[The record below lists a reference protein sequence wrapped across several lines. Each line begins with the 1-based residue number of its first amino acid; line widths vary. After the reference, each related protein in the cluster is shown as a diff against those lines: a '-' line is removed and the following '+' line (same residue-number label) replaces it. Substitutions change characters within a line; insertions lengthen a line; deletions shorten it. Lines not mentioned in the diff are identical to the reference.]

1 MLTPLSVLR
10 PATTIVADGSSFT
23 ISFVSALMSPMRWLS
38 KKCNDFPQSEG
49 MISFSGPELAESAMH
64 EKPMPDRGELMVL
77 CGVGA
82 AWGVIGV
89 AGAVTRGGG
98 AVTGA
103 GGVTG
108 AGKAGA
114 MIVVEDIPL
123 VVTAVLPV
131 RVRAATMTIYHGFC
145 CRECCRCPRRRHANA
160 VECGRRC
167 LHKDQ
172 CCVSC
177 TRRSLPRQSK
187 TMIPPQTRAGI

>member
-1 MLTPLSVLR
+1 
-10 PATTIVADGSSFT
+10 
-23 ISFVSALMSPMRWLS
+23 
-38 KKCNDFPQSEG
+38 
-49 MISFSGPELAESAMH
+49 
-64 EKPMPDRGELMVL
+64 MVL

-89 AGAVTRGGG
+89 ARAVTRGGG

-131 RVRAATMTIYHGFC
+131 RVRAATMTIYHGCC
-145 CRECCRCPRRRHANA
+145 CRECCRRPHRRHANA
-160 VECGRRC
+160 VKCGRRC
-167 LHKDQ
+167 LHNDQ
-172 CCVSC
+172 CCVIFP
-177 TRRSLPRQSK
+177 RRSLPRQSK